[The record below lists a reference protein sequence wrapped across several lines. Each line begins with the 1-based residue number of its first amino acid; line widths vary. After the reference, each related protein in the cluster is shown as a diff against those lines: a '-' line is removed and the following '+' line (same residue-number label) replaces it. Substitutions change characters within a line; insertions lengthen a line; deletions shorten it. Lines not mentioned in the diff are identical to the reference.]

1 MVITVSRTI
10 AVESLGMR
18 PLIRVAAAA
27 AVLTLGACSSDNTET
42 ADTGATKSTVEAPAP
57 SSSGLVLG
65 GLQPGGKFKSQGNF
79 AAAPGTPDINTV
91 PTEVPAPPSSKEER
105 AKAIE
110 GLIADRTNAR
120 YTDQGGRSQPV
131 AVRPFVDT
139 PEPARTDA
147 VARLDAP
154 APERPA
160 EPAIPEAAL
169 PPPNVIQADVG
180 PRSPGAA
187 PRRGPAT
194 RGEADVAAAG
204 GTVSGSTGGFR
215 PLTEFQAAVYS
226 KSTLAGTLALQGG
239 NLSSGDRNV
248 LNATAREQIDS
259 RGKGVI
265 RVIGHGTG
273 GADRAVIA
281 ARELQRM
288 GVSRDNLFV
297 GVDNI
302 TGPTEVFFDRTK

>member
-1 MVITVSRTI
+1 
-10 AVESLGMR
+10 MR
-18 PLIRVAAAA
+18 PFLRVAAAA
-27 AVLTLGACSSDNTET
+27 AVLTLGACSSDNTQT
-42 ADTGATKSTVEAPAP
+42 ADTGATKSTVEAPAENG
-57 SSSGLVLG
+57 GLVLG
-65 GLQPGGKFKSQGNF
+65 GLQPGGKFKSQGSF
-79 AAAPGTPDINTV
+79 APAKGTPDINTV
-91 PTEVPAPPSSKEER
+91 PTQIPAPPSSKEQR

-120 YTDQGGRSQPV
+120 YSDQGGRSQPV

-139 PEPARTDA
+139 PEAPRTDA
-147 VARLDAP
+147 VARLDAA
-154 APERPA
+154 APQRPA
-160 EPAIPEAAL
+160 EPAVPEAEQL
-169 PPPNVIQADVG
+169 PPPNLIQADVG
-180 PRSPGAA
+180 PRTPGAA
-187 PRRGPAT
+187 PRRGPA
-194 RGEADVAAAG
+194 RGPSAGGETAVAAAG
-204 GTVSGSTGGFR
+204 AVANNTGGFR
-215 PLTEFQAAVYS
+215 PLAEFQAAVYS

-265 RVIGHGTG
+265 RVVGHGSG
-273 GADRAVIA
+273 GMDRAVIA